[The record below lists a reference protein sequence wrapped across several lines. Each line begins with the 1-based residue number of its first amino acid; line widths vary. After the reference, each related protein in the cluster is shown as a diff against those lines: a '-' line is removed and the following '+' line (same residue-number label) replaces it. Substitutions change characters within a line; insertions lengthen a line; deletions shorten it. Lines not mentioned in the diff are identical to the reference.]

1 MLADGE
7 RLAALLRDCGL
18 PATGGSALF
27 QFCCSRRAVPCAE
40 LLARRGILV
49 RLFAE
54 LDSLRFGLPADEAG
68 WIRLE
73 QGLLECVPILA
84 SLEETS

>member
-1 MLADGE
+1 
-7 RLAALLRDCGL
+7 
-18 PATGGSALF
+18 
-27 QFCCSRRAVPCAE
+27 VPCVE

-68 WIRLE
+68 WLRLE
-73 QGLLECVPILA
+73 QGLLECAPILA
-84 SLEETS
+84 SLEETP